1 MKETIEHQNIHT
13 NRQYKSSLFCMVFKD
28 KKDLIDL
35 YNAVNDTNYTNP
47 EDLEINTL
55 ENVIYMSMK
64 NDTSFLVGFTMNLYE
79 HQSTKNANMPLR
91 GFLYF
96 ARLFETYVDE
106 NGLDIYSSTMQKLP
120 TPKYIVFYN
129 GKENEADERILRLSD
144 AFIKEGGCL
153 ECEARLLNI
162 NYGRNRE
169 LMEKCRRLEEYAI
182 FIARVRQYMGEEQ
195 MPLKQAITLAMEQ
208 CIEDGILED
217 ILRKQRDEV
226 LGVLLTTFN
235 KELHEKCLKEDAFA
249 EGFNNGFKDGYKD
262 GISAGKDEGAREN
275 RMNLL
280 KIKLAKGKS
289 LEQIADELEE
299 SVEEIEKL
307 IEHLNVKE
315 S

>member
-96 ARLFETYVDE
+96 
-106 NGLDIYSSTMQKLP
+106 
-120 TPKYIVFYN
+120 
-129 GKENEADERILRLSD
+129 
-144 AFIKEGGCL
+144 
-153 ECEARLLNI
+153 ARLLNI

-262 GISAGKDEGAREN
+262 GISTGKDEGAREN

-307 IEHLNVKE
+307 TEHLNVKE